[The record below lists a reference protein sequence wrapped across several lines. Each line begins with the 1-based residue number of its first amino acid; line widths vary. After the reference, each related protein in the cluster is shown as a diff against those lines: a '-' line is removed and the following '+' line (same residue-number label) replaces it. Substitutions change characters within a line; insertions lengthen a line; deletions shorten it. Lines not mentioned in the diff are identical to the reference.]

1 MSLIWCSMFSGDPLD
16 HRGPTPGPMGVGDV
30 SDPSRA
36 GSTTGLPSS
45 TPGTLGVND
54 STCALATGPLVLP
67 LTEAG
72 CAELG
77 PHDFM
82 QLYRELDVPYVEDGH
97 TCSVQAD
104 VHIYVNDGIP
114 ARRSSAA
121 EKDALQS
128 IVRQNAR
135 RHADAVIAANRSAHN
150 VAIAHAYYGKGAP
163 WEYRIYLAY
172 ALTYGRATPA
182 SLATYCDTTAK
193 LGVDCSGFVN
203 SFLVSTG
210 HTDRERDIDVYA
222 RNTAR
227 TSYAQIQPFDLLIWQ
242 RSDGDASRHIAIV
255 DHVTESN
262 EMVVVESSGSKG
274 GLASSTYT
282 VESVAGNIFQVDR
295 GLDENGAA
303 YPHPSSVKIVAYQ

>member
-1 MSLIWCSMFSGDPLD
+1 MGIGDA
-16 HRGPTPGPMGVGDV
+16 

-36 GSTTGLPSS
+36 GTGLPSS
-45 TPGTLGVND
+45 TPGTLGVGD
-54 STCALATGPLVLP
+54 SACALATGPLVLP

-77 PHDFM
+77 PHDFK
-82 QLYRELDVPYVEDGH
+82 QLYRELEVPYVTRDTGH

-104 VHIYVNDGIP
+104 VHIYVNDGIT
-114 ARRSSAA
+114 ARRSNGA

-135 RHADAVIAANRSAHN
+135 RAGAAAIAANRSAHN

-172 ALTYGRATPA
+172 ALTYGRATLA
-182 SLATYCDTTAK
+182 SLVTYCDTTAK
-193 LGVDCSGFVN
+193 LGLDCSGFIN

-210 HTDRERDIDVYA
+210 RTDRERDIDVYA
-222 RNTAR
+222 RNPAR

-282 VESVAGNIFQVDR
+282 VESVAGDIFQVDR
-295 GLDENGAA
+295 GLDEDGNA
-303 YPHPSSVKIVAYQ
+303 YSDPSSVKIVAYQ